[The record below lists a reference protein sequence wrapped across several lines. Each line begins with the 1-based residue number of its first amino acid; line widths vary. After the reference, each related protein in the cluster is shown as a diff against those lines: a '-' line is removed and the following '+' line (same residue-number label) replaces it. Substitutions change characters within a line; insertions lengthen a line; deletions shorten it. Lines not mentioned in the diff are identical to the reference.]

1 MSHGV
6 RVYEVKKLV
15 HTEAIEFLGR
25 YASKQQIVIDEF
37 MELSNSIITYA
48 QGLPLVLKVLGSF
61 LFSMSKHEWRSE
73 LDKLKDT
80 PHGRIQEVFRIS
92 YDGLDDK
99 EKNIFLDIAC
109 FFKGEDKDHVIKI
122 LDGCGFFAVS
132 GIRGL
137 IDKSLIT
144 ISNNDKIVMHDLL
157 QEMGWEIIRQT
168 SPKEPGKRSRLWIY
182 EDAYHVLSKNTVRT

>member
-80 PHGRIQEVFRIS
+80 PHGRIQEVLRIS

-157 QEMGWEIIRQT
+157 QEMGRKIIRQT

-182 EDAYHVLSKNTVRT
+182 KDAYHVLSKNTVRT